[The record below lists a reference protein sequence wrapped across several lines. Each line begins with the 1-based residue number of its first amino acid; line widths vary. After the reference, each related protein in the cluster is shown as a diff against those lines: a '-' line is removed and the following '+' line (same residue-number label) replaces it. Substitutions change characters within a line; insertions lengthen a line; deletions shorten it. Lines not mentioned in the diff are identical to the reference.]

1 MAKAHYDKPPSEK
14 QKKRFAKYLS
24 EDEELIIATGFGKT
38 YLRSR
43 AIYWILLPGFIFMA
57 AFFGYAYYYELN
69 IAAWTLYGLIV
80 ATLFALL
87 KAFWT
92 YHANRYVLTT
102 RRVIVKRGM
111 FNVKL
116 MSALYDKI
124 THIEVDQ
131 SFLDKLLMHHG
142 TVIIHTAGSN
152 KDELTLAFI
161 EYPIEF
167 KNILERLINRE
178 RRDTQG
184 GSTPLVEVEGEIVE

>member
-1 MAKAHYDKPPSEK
+1 
-14 QKKRFAKYLS
+14 
-24 EDEELIIATGFGKT
+24 
-38 YLRSR
+38 
-43 AIYWILLPGFIFMA
+43 
-57 AFFGYAYYYELN
+57 
-69 IAAWTLYGLIV
+69 
-80 ATLFALL
+80 
-87 KAFWT
+87 
-92 YHANRYVLTT
+92 
-102 RRVIVKRGM
+102 VKRGM

-131 SFLDKLLMHHG
+131 SFLDKLLMHKG